1 MKLEDYRSHFLRVEK
16 SDFKVKQHSS
26 MVNLSCSFY
35 DLSKL
40 SRFLQNMV
48 LNGTTSSTFEPLNIS
63 FNIKDDP
70 STDDTLN
77 TYAELSILEQLD

>member
-1 MKLEDYRSHFLRVEK
+1 
-16 SDFKVKQHSS
+16 